1 MFHVPGFIDAQSAV
15 AWAPT
20 IIARWIDGFHVVSY
34 ENNLQARDFVIF
46 TLYYEKWKVENS

>member
-1 MFHVPGFIDAQSAV
+1 MAAREIRGSI
-15 AWAPT
+15 WAPT
-20 IIARWIDGFHVVSY
+20 IIAHWMDGFHVVSY